1 MSTKPEEME
10 NLTSLAEVLEAHKD
24 QGRFLDSGQF
34 GLDTV
39 KALTKL
45 SQHQLGD
52 TGLWLVKLVQA
63 AVVAQAECFDV
74 TLGRRQ
80 VRVRFRPDQK
90 WQADELL
97 HSMLSGRL
105 PANRALLHLITG
117 LRSCAGRLTEA
128 LSWSCGQTRVT
139 LEGRRV
145 RIEPQSDSPFF
156 ELEATRPARSSTLSQ
171 ILSRDV
177 GYLLK
182 QTATEH
188 EVLTQRCW
196 TCPIP
201 IVIDGRLMDRGY
213 DKVVRSSVAV
223 RVQPHISKRTSEV
236 HACLGLRH
244 LTSTTSRPK
253 LAALRDEEQ
262 DEQIKVTSPL
272 YAYETFLHW
281 PAPVAHGAV
290 AIHASPFIT
299 ASVELVLD
307 GVVVE
312 THPLEKFQARPS
324 KVFGLQA
331 STRTL
336 LRPRLIFALAPE
348 EVDLSGFQT
357 SDLDID
363 SLVEQAI
370 PEMVEL
376 LHEIANHG
384 RSLTYLVSTR
394 PSSKLLTPLTL
405 PLRVTHA
412 PIYRRVMMTS
422 IQELLLAIKDAVESP
437 SDGGGHQM
445 SPAHSR
451 NP

>member
-1 MSTKPEEME
+1 MSTKPEEVD
-10 NLTSLAEVLEAHKD
+10 NLTSLAEVLEAHQR
-24 QGRFLDSGQF
+24 QGRYLDSGQF
-34 GLDTV
+34 GLDAV

-63 AVVAQAECFDV
+63 AVVAQAERLDV
-74 TLGRRQ
+74 TFERR
-80 VRVRFRPDQK
+80 RVKVKFQPNQG

-105 PANRALLHLITG
+105 PEERALLHLLTG
-117 LRSCAGRLTEA
+117 LRSCAGHLTET

-139 LEGRRV
+139 LEGSRARV
-145 RIEPQSDSPFF
+145 EPQSESPFF
-156 ELEATRPARSSTLSQ
+156 ELEATRPARSFTLSG
-171 ILSRDV
+171 ILTRDIGHLV
-177 GYLLK
+177 R
-182 QTATEH
+182 QTATEY

-223 RVQPHISKRTSEV
+223 RLQPHISKRTSEV

-244 LTSTTSRPK
+244 LTSTNSRPK
-253 LAALRDEEQ
+253 LVALRDDEEG
-262 DEQIKVTSPL
+262 EPIKVTSPL
-272 YAYETFLHW
+272 YAHETFLHW
-281 PAPVAHGAV
+281 PAPVSRGAV

-312 THPLEKFQARPS
+312 AHPLEKFQARPS

-336 LRPRLIFALAPE
+336 LRPRLIFALTPD

-357 SDLDID
+357 RGLNVDA
-363 SLVEQAI
+363 LVEQAI

-405 PLRVTHA
+405 PLRITHA

-437 SDGGGHQM
+437 SDDGGSLGE
-445 SPAHSR
+445 AGAIE
-451 NP
+451 